1 MIRYVSKGD
10 DELKRTKLKKAR
22 VKSGL
27 SQRELADKLGIA
39 EITVRQIENGNT
51 DPGSKLAVKYANF
64 FKKPLEQL
72 FPDIFLLKF
81 DTKSINQKV

>member
-1 MIRYVSKGD
+1 
-10 DELKRTKLKKAR
+10 LKRMKLKKTR
-22 VKSGL
+22 IKSGL
-27 SQRELADKLGIA
+27 SQRELADRLDIA

-64 FKKPLEQL
+64 FEQPLEQL

-81 DTKSINQKV
+81 DTKSTKKINAKQKA